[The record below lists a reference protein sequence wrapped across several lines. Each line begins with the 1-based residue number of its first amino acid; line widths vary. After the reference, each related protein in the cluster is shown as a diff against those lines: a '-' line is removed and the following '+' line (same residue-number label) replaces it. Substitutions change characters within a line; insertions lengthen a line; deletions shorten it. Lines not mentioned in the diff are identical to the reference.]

1 MKVVDFY
8 LPEEKEREEAE
19 AASADPR
26 AAERGGIGPDF
37 AAGGILMEVDRP
49 GGAPLGAGL
58 DAAGGEHCGAGN
70 GEAPGTGPSGGDS
83 FGGWVPDA
91 SDASVGPNARGP
103 LSPSEAA
110 PHWTPTRTIA
120 FISGGGNSPG
130 GAGSPAPPGRP
141 RVAEAAEGP
150 VMALPASGPRSAFG
164 GLKGGA
170 GGASLASDPDLPS
183 GMAAGYAPAV
193 PGGNGSSGAGAGEG
207 SGEADWG
214 SGPGLG
220 ETFCPGAFPPI
231 LEVVPGKRM
240 KVEEVA
246 PSDAEAEMEG
256 EPAAATAAPPTV
268 AAAAAAATGGGL
280 LGGQGGAHPPT

>member
-1 MKVVDFY
+1 
-8 LPEEKEREEAE
+8 
-19 AASADPR
+19 
-26 AAERGGIGPDF
+26 
-37 AAGGILMEVDRP
+37 
-49 GGAPLGAGL
+49 
-58 DAAGGEHCGAGN
+58 
-70 GEAPGTGPSGGDS
+70 
-83 FGGWVPDA
+83 
-91 SDASVGPNARGP
+91 
-103 LSPSEAA
+103 
-110 PHWTPTRTIA
+110 
-120 FISGGGNSPG
+120 
-130 GAGSPAPPGRP
+130 
-141 RVAEAAEGP
+141 
-150 VMALPASGPRSAFG
+150 MALPASGPRSAFG

-246 PSDAEAEMEG
+246 PSDAEAEVEG
-256 EPAAATAAPPTV
+256 EPAAATAAPPTA